1 MRPPSATSAIALPRP
16 AALPI
21 SAVAFAIGKRDF
33 MTDQKLHV
41 IGFGNAIVD
50 VLAKCD
56 DAFLEKFAI
65 PKGGMILIDG
75 DRAGAIYSEMA
86 PGVEVSGGSNANATA
101 CIASLGGHAGFVG
114 KVAAD
119 GLGEIFRHDLRAMG
133 VEYET
138 APLEGGP
145 ETGRC
150 LVNVTPDAQRSM
162 ATFLGAAGLV
172 TDADIDE
179 AQIARGEISFF
190 EGYLFEQPDARAA
203 FVRACEIARSH
214 GKRTALTLSDASVI
228 DRQGDI
234 IADFLRDHIDILL
247 ANEAEATALFGS
259 ADLSVIAEKARTLTA
274 LTAVTRSEHGS
285 ILIPHDGE
293 TVEVAARTPDAL
305 EDTTGAGDAY
315 AAGLLLGLAR
325 QYDLQTAGALGAL
338 AASEVI
344 SHFGARPAASLKA
357 LASEAGLI

>member
-1 MRPPSATSAIALPRP
+1 MSNQQL
-16 AALPI
+16 
-21 SAVAFAIGKRDF
+21 D
-33 MTDQKLHV
+33 V

-65 PKGGMILIDG
+65 PKGGMILIDEA
-75 DRAGAIYSEMA
+75 RASAIYADMA
-86 PGVEVSGGSNANATA
+86 PGVEVSGGSNANAVA
-101 CIASLGGHAGFVG
+101 AIASLGGRGGFVG
-114 KVAAD
+114 KVAGDA
-119 GLGEIFRHDLRAMG
+119 LGDIFRHDLRSMG

-138 APLEGGP
+138 SALNAGP
-145 ETGRC
+145 ATGRC

-172 TDADIDE
+172 TDADVDE
-179 AQIARGEISFF
+179 DQIARGEISFF
-190 EGYLFEQPDARAA
+190 EGYLFEQPDARGA
-203 FVRACEIARSH
+203 FVRACDTARRH

-228 DRQGDI
+228 ERQGAVI
-234 IADFLRDHIDILL
+234 SDFIGDHIDILL
-247 ANEAEATALFGS
+247 ANKAEATALFGS
-259 ADLSVIAEKARTLTA
+259 PDLAVIAEKARALA
-274 LTAVTRSEHGS
+274 PLTAVTRSEHGS
-285 ILIPHDGE
+285 LLIPREGE
-293 TVEVAARTPDAL
+293 TVEVAARAPDGL

-325 QYDLQTAGALGAL
+325 DYDLGRAGALGAL

-357 LASEAGLI
+357 LATDAGLV